1 MLVSKS
7 SIKKAC
13 LMTYLS
19 EQLLDAELATLQGK
33 GKSVTDNEIFV
44 RQKFQELVLY
54 FYNQGWHYERMF
66 MFNKKL
72 QFLHKY
78 YDPIGKRV
86 NKLVGGEGSSYI
98 PALLVLYI
106 IKKYQ
111 EDGVSVAPKDFDVD
125 ELLSHFNVKT
135 KEKLHY
141 VVMARNLIEMMKEI
155 K

>member
-19 EQLLDAELATLQGK
+19 EQLLYAELATLQGK
-33 GKSVTDNEIFV
+33 GKSVTDDEVFV
-44 RQKFQELVLY
+44 RQKFQELVLF
-54 FYNQGWHYERMF
+54 FYTQGWNYKRMF
-66 MFNKKL
+66 ILNKKL
-72 QFLHKY
+72 PCLQKY

-98 PALLVLYI
+98 PALLVLYV

-111 EDGVSVAPKDFDVD
+111 EDGIVVAPKDFNVD
-125 ELLSHFNVKT
+125 ELLSHFKVKT

-141 VVMARNLIEMMKEI
+141 VVMARNIIEMMKGI